1 MELPRH
7 SGNHFSTSLN
17 LSQRQLARGSSRRGD
32 AACPSHVA
40 HPAFA
45 QRACLQESN
54 RNITYRFFTSA
65 MPRNAFLG
73 IPRIWFSLRS
83 LNKKRRG
90 TGVKDPA
97 RLYLHLIMITKPL
110 WWLSLRSVF
119 GGLFSLRPR
128 AGSSPHIVPLEM
140 ALLKW
145 LAGGRCLQGGLCGWS
160 RTSRPRAKRWVNCC
174 TLHPVLFCH
183 LQEMTPSSPPP

>member
-1 MELPRH
+1 
-7 SGNHFSTSLN
+7 
-17 LSQRQLARGSSRRGD
+17 
-32 AACPSHVA
+32 
-40 HPAFA
+40 
-45 QRACLQESN
+45 
-54 RNITYRFFTSA
+54 

-128 AGSSPHIVPLEM
+128 AGSSPHTVPLEV

-145 LAGGRCLQGGLCGWS
+145 LAGGHCLQGGLCGWS

-174 TLHPVLFCH
+174 TLNPVLFCH
-183 LQEMTPSSPPP
+183 LQEMTPSSPPPRRPSPRAGSAPLPLPSSQELCLCHVRWEWSQAIRIF